1 MSGYMNKAKTCVLET
16 PKKLFDELNMVFHF
30 TLDPCALPENAKCEK
45 FFTPEDDG
53 LSQNWGGH
61 RVFCNPPYGREIA
74 DWVKKAYEESEKPDT
89 LVVMLLPVRT
99 DTAWFHDYVLG
110 NADIHFLRG
119 RLRFGGAKDPAPF
132 PSMLV
137 YFGFHTSA

>member
-1 MSGYMNKAKTCVLET
+1 MSGYMNKAKTCVWET

-30 TLDPCALPENAKCEK
+30 TLDPCVLPENAKCEK

-74 DWVKKAYEESEKPDT
+74 DWVKKAYEESQKPDT
-89 LVVMLLPVRT
+89 RVVMLLPVRT

-119 RLRFGGAKDPAPF
+119 RLHFGGAKDPAPF